1 MQTAPTFEPV
11 VDDFTSLFT
20 TLAGHFKMERELLVG
35 VVAQRRTSPEL
46 IEKVVDSMNGKSKQ
60 GALFFA
66 GIPVR
71 ARTDEQEVARRDMGS
86 ARHQLQEVTCDWADR

>member
-1 MQTAPTFEPV
+1 MNTAPTFEPI
-11 VDDFTSLFT
+11 VDDFGGLFT
-20 TLAGHFKMERELLVG
+20 TLARHFKMECELFVG

-46 IEKVVDSMNGKSKQ
+46 IEKVLDSMNGQGKQ

-71 ARTDEQEVARRDMGS
+71 ARTDEQEVARRDMNS
-86 ARHQLQEVTCDWADR
+86 ACHQLQEVTCDWADG